1 VDVPA
6 PEYRFGRFAL
16 RPAEQRLLAD
26 GEPQSVGP
34 RAFDVLVALVERAG
48 QLVAKN
54 ELLDLVWPGLVV
66 EENNLQVQVS
76 ALRKILGPDAIA
88 TVAGRG
94 YRFTWPLESATLP
107 QIPRSSG
114 VVPQPQSADMPSIAV
129 LPFVNTSDDTANE
142 YFADGLA
149 EELLNMLSKIRGL
162 RVVSR
167 TSAFSFKG
175 AKVDIPTMAQKLNVA
190 TILEGSVRKAGNRVR
205 ISAQLIHVATDSH
218 LWSETYDRELE
229 DIFAVQDDI
238 ARSVVNELR
247 TALMGAKPDAAA
259 RASVKAEIQAAAR
272 GRGENAEAYR
282 LYLQANFHS
291 DRYTAE
297 DFATAIAAYLTALK
311 LDPNYAIAWAGLSI
325 AYAHG
330 TAQGWLGTTLD
341 EGFRLAREAA
351 EKAMQLAPD
360 LAEAHDAMGVIRY
373 TNDWDW
379 KGAEASFARA
389 RELAPG
395 NIRVMF
401 DAMFLLHARGR
412 YDEAIEL
419 LRQAVEV
426 DPLSGAVY
434 RELAMSYFVSGR
446 LDEAQAAIQ
455 KSLDLSP
462 RAGFSHYVHSGICL
476 SQGRLDEALEAA
488 QREIHDTFRLLS
500 LAHVYHAQGRHAESD
515 AALEE
520 LIETDADRNVAF
532 QIAEAFAYR
541 EDRDQAFAW
550 LERAYTQRDAGMSMV
565 RSSPRMRSLH
575 GDPRWR
581 PFLEKVGLAD

>member
-1 VDVPA
+1 MA
-6 PEYRFGRFAL
+6 NYKFGRFEL
-16 RPAEQRLLAD
+16 SPATRQLLVDDQPAPL
-26 GEPQSVGP
+26 GA
-34 RAFDVLVALVERAG
+34 RAFDVLRALIERRER
-48 QLVAKN
+48 LVTKE
-54 ELLDLVWPGLVV
+54 ELLDLAWPGLVV

-76 ALRKILGPDAIA
+76 ALRKILGNDAIA
-88 TVAGRG
+88 TVAGSG
-94 YRFTWPLESATLP
+94 YRFALP
-107 QIPRSSG
+107 IGTG
-114 VVPQPQSADMPSIAV
+114 VASHAAPPIEKPPVADPADKPSIAV
-129 LPFVNTSDDTANE
+129 LPFVNTSDDAANE

-149 EELLNMLSKIRGL
+149 EELLNVLSKVRGL
-162 RVVSR
+162 RVASR

-175 AKVDIPTMAQKLNVA
+175 AKVDLPTIAQKLNVA
-190 TILEGSVRKAGNRVR
+190 ASLEGSVRRSGNRVR

-247 TALMGAKPDAAA
+247 AALMGEKPDAAA
-259 RASVKAEIQAAAR
+259 SAAVKAEIQAAAR

-311 LDPNYAIAWAGLSI
+311 VDPNYAIAWAGLSI
-325 AYAHG
+325 AYARG
-330 TAQGWLGTTLD
+330 TAQGWLGTPLD

-379 KGAEASFARA
+379 KGAEASFDRA

-446 LDEAQAAIQ
+446 LDEAQAAIH
-455 KSLDLSP
+455 KSLELSP

-541 EDRDQAFAW
+541 DDRDQAFAW
-550 LERAYTQRDAGMSMV
+550 LERAYTHRDAGMSMV